1 VINNRP
7 DVAPETRVRVER
19 VIARLGY
26 RPSAIARSLIHQRS
40 HTLGVVAT
48 GLDYYGPSRTLVG
61 IEKQVR
67 VQGYSL
73 LLDLLNHPETEDVE
87 RILNR
92 LLSRQVDGILWTVPE
107 IGNNRAWLRTSNLH
121 LQVPVVFLSM
131 DSRPDLAQATI
142 DNRLGGRLATEHLV
156 GQGCQNIGIITGPLD
171 WWEARQRQLGWQ
183 DALQAAGLP
192 AGDRQVVEGNWSA
205 ASGERGIRDLL
216 EQYPEMQAVFACND
230 QMALGVLQAAHA
242 LGRRVPRDLAVVGFD
257 NIPESAYF
265 WPALTTVE
273 QPLIDLGCKA
283 VEMLADLI
291 DSEGQN
297 ISPSSDQ
304 AITLRPELVVRDSSV
319 RVKDQTLI
327 GGSN

>member
-1 VINNRP
+1 
-7 DVAPETRVRVER
+7 
-19 VIARLGY
+19 
-26 RPSAIARSLIHQRS
+26 
-40 HTLGVVAT
+40 
-48 GLDYYGPSRTLVG
+48 
-61 IEKQVR
+61 
-67 VQGYSL
+67 
-73 LLDLLNHPETEDVE
+73 
-87 RILNR
+87 
-92 LLSRQVDGILWTVPE
+92 
-107 IGNNRAWLRTSNLH
+107 
-121 LQVPVVFLSM
+121 
-131 DSRPDLAQATI
+131 
-142 DNRLGGRLATEHLV
+142 
-156 GQGCQNIGIITGPLD
+156 
-171 WWEARQRQLGWQ
+171 
-183 DALQAAGLP
+183 
-192 AGDRQVVEGNWSA
+192 
-205 ASGERGIRDLL
+205 
-216 EQYPEMQAVFACND
+216 MQAVFACND